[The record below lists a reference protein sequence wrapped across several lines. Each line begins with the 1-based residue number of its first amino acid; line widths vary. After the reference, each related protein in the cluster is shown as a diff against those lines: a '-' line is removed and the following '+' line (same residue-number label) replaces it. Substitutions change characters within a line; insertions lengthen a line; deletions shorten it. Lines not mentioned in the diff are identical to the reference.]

1 MSMYPIELKLTSYP
15 YKDNHDIYYIQCKSN
30 RKIDGSGLQ
39 LHHPDNDHTLYVMYL
54 TLDQIQLKWTED
66 ALKQS
71 TSTFL
76 TQSDMSFLKRNILNL
91 SNHDYMT
98 KVFDTL
104 IIYEL
109 WVDSWNKKYGS
120 IYKLII

>member
-1 MSMYPIELKLTSYP
+1 MYPIELKLTTYP
-15 YKDNHDIYYIQCKSN
+15 YKDNHDFYYIQCKSN
-30 RKIDGSGLQ
+30 RKLDGFGWQ
-39 LHHPDNDHTLYVMYL
+39 LHHPDNDLTLYVMYL

-76 TQSDMSFLKRNILNL
+76 TQSDMSFFVNL
-91 SNHDYMT
+91 SKHDYMT

-104 IIYEL
+104 YIYEL
-109 WVDSWNKKYGS
+109 WVDNWNKMYGS
-120 IYKLII
+120 IYKLVL